1 MKLKLIREPSSSTTT
16 LGKLY
21 VDGVFFC
28 YTLEDVVRPDP
39 NPNTPQNEAKVWGS
53 TAIPAGKYKVVITM
67 SPRFKRRLPLLV
79 GVPGFDGIRI
89 HPGNTHRDTDGCILV
104 GEQIVGESILQSR
117 IAFNRL
123 FEILDGQPNVTIEI
137 E

>member
-21 VDGVFFC
+21 LDGVFFC

-39 NPNTPQNEAKVWGS
+39 NPDTPQNEAKVWGN

-67 SPRFKRRLPLLV
+67 SPRFKRRLPLLI

-123 FEILDGQPNVTIEI
+123 FEILDGQPNITIEI